1 MEDEMTGISPASLT
15 GSLEPLE
22 YGGSEV
28 AIACTPAAVDLAA
41 VGLGAAGIGYFAAKA
56 FYHKHGQFDGRE
68 DLLDAGSAHDR
79 LLSSSDLLSVRVD
92 ELTRG

>member
-1 MEDEMTGISPASLT
+1 MNGFSPASIT
-15 GSLEPLE
+15 GSLDPLE
-22 YGGSEV
+22 YGGREV

-56 FYHKHGQFDGRE
+56 FYHKHAGYFDDRE
-68 DLLDAGSAHDR
+68 ELLDSGPAHGE
-79 LLSSSDLLSVRVD
+79 LLSSSDLLSVRVN